1 MTTGVASIIATAG
14 GIGFLRKGGG
24 TAAAVV
30 FCIAWYYLP
39 MGYAWQVLLLA
50 VLLAAG
56 IWSASKMETVWEH
69 DSNRIVIDE
78 VAGMMITLAFLPY
91 EIEYIIIG
99 CVLFRFFDIVKPLG
113 IRRAEK
119 LPRGLGVMADD
130 VLAGIYAQV
139 ILRIIVMA
147 KLFGQ

>member
-1 MTTGVASIIATAG
+1 MTGIASIVATAG

-30 FCIAWYYLP
+30 FCVAWYFFP
-39 MGYAWQVLLLA
+39 MGYAYQALLMIL
-50 VLLAAG
+50 LLAAG
-56 IWSASKMETVWEH
+56 TWSATKMEYLWGH

-78 VAGMMITLAFLPY
+78 VAGMMISLAFLPY
-91 EIEYIIIG
+91 DVVYIFIG

-113 IRRAEK
+113 IRRAEL
-119 LPRGLGVMADD
+119 LPRGMGVMADD
-130 VLAGIYAQV
+130 VLAGVYAQV

-147 KLFGQ
+147 KLF

>member
-1 MTTGVASIIATAG
+1 MIKLAGIIATAG
-14 GIGFLRKGGG
+14 GIGFLRKGAG

-30 FCIAWYYLP
+30 FCFIWYFIP
-39 MGYAWQVLLLA
+39 IGYMYQALLLV

-56 IWSASKMETVWEH
+56 TWSATRMETVWEH

-78 VAGMMITLAFLPY
+78 VLGMMITLAFLPNDVR
-91 EIEYIIIG
+91 YIIIG

-113 IRRAEK
+113 IRKAES

-130 VLAGIYAQV
+130 VLAGIYAHL
-139 ILRIIVMA
+139 ILRAVVMA
-147 KLFGQ
+147 KLF